1 MIIRR
6 ATMDDVPAIA
16 EISREFGYEPT
27 AADVAVSL
35 QDLLTRVDH
44 AVFVA
49 ELQGSV
55 QGWGHARI
63 NRQLES
69 PRYAEIAG
77 LVVTRS
83 QRSQGIGAAIV
94 GAIEQWA
101 WSQGERSLRV
111 RSNVVRE
118 RAHRFYL
125 RQGYAELKQQKTFV
139 KPLSG
144 AAEGPAKK

>member
-1 MIIRR
+1 MQVRR
-6 ATMDDVPAIA
+6 AKIEDVPAIA
-16 EISREFGYEPT
+16 EISREFGYDPT
-27 AADVAVSL
+27 EADVGVSVSL
-35 QDLLTRVDH
+35 RDLLPRFDH

-49 ELQGSV
+49 EVAGTV

-69 PRYAEIAG
+69 PRFAEIAG

-83 QRSQGIGAAIV
+83 CRSQGIGAAIV
-94 GAIEQWA
+94 SAIEQWA
-101 WSQGERSLRV
+101 REQGEQTLRV

-125 RQGYAELKQQKTFV
+125 REGYAELKQQKTFV
-139 KPLSG
+139 KKL
-144 AAEGPAKK
+144 